1 MRLYGLSKLSMTWLF
16 RRLLKGRTKVSQL
29 PHTSRQQQNVTQTK
43 TVATKPTSKPVI
55 ILIHGAW
62 HLPAVWKKVK
72 QRLEAAGYEVYAPRL
87 LTVVGPE
94 PVDYSWRV
102 DVAVVHDIVLPLF
115 EQGRQAVIV
124 GHSYGGVVAT
134 ASVEGQSVADRQS
147 RGLQGGFSAVVYIC
161 AFPIAKRGSSLLS
174 TKGGDYS
181 EWTIKAESFKRI
193 PCSMKVV
200 PGAAELYYSDLPPD
214 EAKELIADVGKNY
227 QSQRSFEEPL
237 GFCANDIRIPM
248 TYLLCEGDKAVPVQ
262 SQEEMVA
269 DIPRMK
275 TRRCTAGH
283 SPFLSQ
289 PDITA
294 EVIVE
299 AAQNA

>member
-1 MRLYGLSKLSMTWLF
+1 MSIHGFSNHSITWLF
-16 RRLLKGRTKVSQL
+16 SRLLRGRSKVSQI
-29 PHTSRQQQNVTQTK
+29 PPSSRQQQ
-43 TVATKPTSKPVI
+43 TVTKPQSITAKASSRPVI

-62 HLPAVWKKVK
+62 HLPSVWVKVK

-115 EQGRQAVIV
+115 DQGRQAVIV
-124 GHSYGGVVAT
+124 GHSYGGLVAT
-134 ASVEGQSVADRQS
+134 ASVEGQSVADRHS

-181 EWTIKAESFKRI
+181 EWTVKAESFKRI

-214 EAKELIADVGKNY
+214 EAKEWIADVGTNY

-237 GFCANDIRIPM
+237 GFCANDIEIPM

-262 SQEEMVA
+262 SQEQMVA
-269 DIPRMK
+269 EIPRMK

-289 PDITA
+289 PDFTA

-299 AAQNA
+299 AARNV

>member
-1 MRLYGLSKLSMTWLF
+1 MRTHALFRYPTAWSLSRLLRGSSKLP
-16 RRLLKGRTKVSQL
+16 QI
-29 PHTSRQQQNVTQTK
+29 PHPPHHSRIEAAQRIT
-43 TVATKPTSKPVI
+43 PKPVI

-62 HLPAVWKKVK
+62 HLPDVWKKVK
-72 QRLEAAGYEVYAPRL
+72 QRLEAAGYEVYTPRL

-102 DVAVVHDIVLPLF
+102 DVAVVHDLVLPLF
-115 EQGRQAVIV
+115 DQGREVVIV

-134 ASVEGQSVADRQS
+134 ASVEGQSIADRQS
-147 RGLQGGFSAVVYIC
+147 RGLRGGFSAVVYIC
-161 AFPIAKRGSSLLS
+161 AFPIAQRGFSLLS

-181 EWTIKAESFKRI
+181 EWTVKTEPSKKV
-193 PCSMKVV
+193 PCSMGII
-200 PGAAELYYSDLPPD
+200 PEAGELYYSDLPPD
-214 EAKELIADVGKNY
+214 EAKEWRAELTSRY

-237 GFCANDIRIPM
+237 GFCANDIQIPM

-262 SQEEMVA
+262 SQEQMVA
-269 DIPRMK
+269 DIPGMR

-289 PDITA
+289 PDLTA
-294 EVIVE
+294 EVIIE
-299 AAQNA
+299 AAQSAY